1 MSAPTNTVTSL
12 NQVGA
17 REDLE
22 DVIYRV
28 AAEATPFVSNIGK
41 TQATGIYHEH
51 ETEALDAVNANNAQY
66 EGDDVGTLDAANVP
80 VRVGNYC
87 QIFRKTY
94 GVARTQEVVKK
105 AGRASELNRQS
116 VLKGLAM
123 RRDLEARLIGN
134 YASNAENAGVTPRH
148 AAGALAWCVSNVSR
162 GTGGSSGG
170 FSGGVVS
177 AATNGTQRNFT
188 ESLVKGVLATAFGNG
203 GQPRQAYMGATNKQE
218 FSTFT
223 GIADIRANVSGENQA
238 TIYGAAEVYVSDFG
252 AIALIPHPYGLTRDC
267 FLADPNM
274 WAVGVLD
281 GIKVE
286 ELAKTGDSRKFM
298 MTHEATLV
306 ARNEKASAVVADIQ

>member
-1 MSAPTNTVTSL
+1 MTAPTNTVTST

-51 ETEALDAVNANNAQY
+51 ETEALDAVNANNAQL
-66 EGDDVGTLDAANVP
+66 EGDDIGTLDTPNTP

-105 AGRASELNRQS
+105 AGRQSELNRQS

-123 RRDLEARLIGN
+123 RRDLEARVIGN
-134 YASNAENAGVTPRH
+134 YASNAESGATPRH
-148 AAGALAWCVSNVSR
+148 AAGALAWLTSNVSR

-170 FSGGVVS
+170 FASGVVS

-203 GQPRQAYMGATNKQE
+203 GQPRQAYMGPTSKQE
-218 FSTFT
+218 FSAFT
-223 GIADIRANVSGENQA
+223 GIADIRANVDGENQA

-267 FLADPNM
+267 LLADPNM
-274 WAVGVLD
+274 WAIAVLD

-306 ARNEKASAVVADIQ
+306 ARNERASAVVADIQ

>member
-1 MSAPTNTVTSL
+1 MTAPTNTVTSV

-28 AAEATPFVSNIGK
+28 AAEATPAISNIGK
-41 TQATGIYHEH
+41 APADGIYHEWQ
-51 ETEALDAVNANNAQY
+51 TEALDAVNANNAQL
-66 EGDDVGTLDAANVP
+66 EGDDISTFDTPNLP

-87 QIFRKTY
+87 QIFRKDY
-94 GVARTQEVVKK
+94 VVARTQEVVKK
-105 AGRASELNRQS
+105 AGRRSELNRQS

-123 RRDLEARLIGN
+123 RRDMEARFIGN
-134 YASNAENAGVTPRH
+134 YASNSESGATPRH
-148 AAGALAWCVSNVSR
+148 AAGMLGWLTSNVSR

-188 ESLVKGVLATAFGNG
+188 EALVKGVLATAFGNG
-203 GQPRQAYMGATNKQE
+203 GQPRQAYMGPTSKQE

-223 GIADIRANVSGENQA
+223 GIADIRAEVSAENQA

-267 FLADPNM
+267 LLIDPNM
-274 WAVGVLD
+274 WAVAVLD
-281 GIKVE
+281 GIKLE
-286 ELAKTGDSRKFM
+286 ELAKTGDSRKFLL
-298 MTHEATLV
+298 THEATLV
-306 ARNEKASAVVADIQ
+306 GRNEKASGVVADIQ